1 VQRTAAVA
9 ASAGLLDP
17 PLFPPMEG
25 TALTSHGGGLPA
37 VLGGC
42 GLGLGGGCGLGLGL
56 ARLPWEPAPPRPHA
70 AQVRRIY
77 KSVTIIIRY

>member
-1 VQRTAAVA
+1 MQRTAAVA

-42 GLGLGGGCGLGLGL
+42 GLGLGL